1 MERLSASKFK
11 ESIRNQKDY
20 FIQTCGYL
28 NEAKYFTFKN
38 ENELHP
44 SDKYYIEDIALKA
57 WAEEMSKNYDN
68 EDKDKLRKGLCQRR
82 GNQYSNG
89 TLHSSS
95 RFVAELFSKS
105 NMNDNRK
112 KLLELLEINPKT
124 PGKWRLENPLPIFD
138 EKDAHPAEM
147 DLVYENENYFIAI
160 ESKMKEIYSNNYHN
174 DFHLRY
180 KEKLKPFLDGEN
192 SPFIAKVIT
201 KEEKDYI
208 RLEPRNA
215 KYQTNNNFYYKQ
227 QICHLLGLIK
237 HKKDNPN
244 QKHIFIN
251 LAFDIGDIKGFEKK
265 NGRNEQYKENEKAI
279 MNMLNKYFVDN
290 GIEYKGLLTQ
300 KFTKFVY

>member
-44 SDKYYIEDIALKA
+44 SDKYYIEDRALKA
-57 WAEEMSKNYDN
+57 WAEEMSKNYEN
-68 EDKDKLRKGLCQRR
+68 EDKEKLRKGLCQRR

-105 NMNDNRK
+105 NRNDNRK
-112 KLLELLEINPKT
+112 KLLELLEIDSGT
-124 PGKWRLENPLPIFD
+124 PGKWKLEYSLPIFD

-147 DLVYENENYFIAI
+147 DLVYENENVFIDI
-160 ESKMKEIYSNNYHN
+160 ESKMTEIYNNNYYN

-208 RLEPRNA
+208 RLEPRM
-215 KYQTNNNFYYKQ
+215 Y
-227 QICHLLGLIK
+227 
-237 HKKDNPN
+237 
-244 QKHIFIN
+244 
-251 LAFDIGDIKGFEKK
+251 
-265 NGRNEQYKENEKAI
+265 
-279 MNMLNKYFVDN
+279 
-290 GIEYKGLLTQ
+290 
-300 KFTKFVY
+300 